1 MKIAFIDVTTTVSFG
16 GVQTAVWSL
25 AIALTD
31 LGHAVTVFGGRG
43 EIKPDLRGRTVSIQT
58 FAFTPR
64 ERILDLGSRFQ
75 RTGERK
81 SFAKHAKAAVAEGKF
96 DWIVLTKPF
105 DFFWMSL
112 LAKSAPHTRFVF
124 MSGGTDFIAGDRK
137 LAEQLHACVAVSHFN
152 AWQVQ
157 TRYKRFPQVIY
168 NGVDLELFHPP
179 APSDTSRTAT
189 RALLQASPTDTV
201 VMFAGRLVGWKGI
214 EYAIRALSEPALAKM
229 THVTLA
235 LVGDGAEESQFR
247 QLAASLGLG
256 RRVLF
261 IGRKPHAEIAALYR
275 AADIGLFPSIGDES
289 FGITIAE
296 AMAAGLPVIASH
308 VGGIPE
314 VVGNEGTAGVLVAPG
329 DAAAIAVAIAALAQD
344 ASRRAALGTAARARI
359 EHLFTWRQSAQRLLD
374 ALPAR

>member
-31 LGHAVTVFGGRG
+31 LGHEVTVFGGQGSIR
-43 EIKPDLRGRTVSIQT
+43 PDLRGRAVTIQT
-58 FAFTPR
+58 FSFTPR

-81 SFAKHAKAAVAEGKF
+81 SFAKHAKAAVTAGGF
-96 DWIVLTKPF
+96 DWVVLTKPF
-105 DFFWMSL
+105 DFFWISL
-112 LAKSAPHTRFVF
+112 LAKSAPQTRCVF

-137 LAEQLHACVAVSHFN
+137 LAAQLHACVAVSHFN

-157 TRYKRFPQVIY
+157 SRYKRFAQVMY
-168 NGVDLELFHPP
+168 NGVETSLFQPP
-179 APSDTSRTAT
+179 APGDASRATSRA
-189 RALLQASPTDTV
+189 ALGASSLDIL

-214 EYAIRALSEPALAKM
+214 EFAIRALQQPALAALPQVK
-229 THVTLA
+229 LA
-235 LVGDGAEESQFR
+235 LVGDGAEAAAFR
-247 QLAASLGLG
+247 ELAQRLGVEE
-256 RRVLF
+256 RVLF
-261 IGRKPHAEIAALYR
+261 LGRKPHTEIARLYQ

-296 AMAAGLPVIASH
+296 AMAAGLPVVASH

-314 VVGNEGTAGVLVAPG
+314 VVGNEGTAGMLVPPG
-329 DAAAIAVAIAALAQD
+329 DATAIATAIAALAGD
-344 ASRRAALGTAARARI
+344 AARRLALGQAARERI
-359 EHLFTWRQSAQRLLD
+359 ERLFTWRQAAQRLLD
-374 ALPAR
+374 ALPA